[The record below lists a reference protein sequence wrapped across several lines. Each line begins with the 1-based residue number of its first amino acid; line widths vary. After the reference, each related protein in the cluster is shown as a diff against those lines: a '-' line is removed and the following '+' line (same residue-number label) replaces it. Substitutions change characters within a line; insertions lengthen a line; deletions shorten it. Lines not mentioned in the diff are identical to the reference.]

1 MSGRPPEVT
10 VVIPTLEREGRLR
23 AALEALAAQTLAR
36 ERFEVI
42 VVRGSERPPGP
53 PASAPAGLA
62 VRFLAAPAA
71 GAAVQRN
78 VGWRAGDGAV
88 VAFTDDDCRPAPEW
102 LDRLLTA
109 GAAGTIVQG
118 RTEPDPAELGDLRG
132 YARTMRVTGLDPW
145 APTCNIAYPREL
157 LERVGGF
164 DERFPGA
171 WGEDTDL
178 ALRALDAGA
187 SRAYEPGALVHHAVH
202 RRSLLR
208 ALREAAGRSNIHLVI
223 ARHPRQR
230 RELYLGLFASRTHA
244 SLLAA
249 AAGVWLLRR
258 RRLLRFAGAAPYL
271 YAYFDRGA
279 GWTPARAARWA
290 LISVPRRVPVD
301 AAELAAMAI
310 SSARFRVLV
319 L

>member
-1 MSGRPPEVT
+1 M
-10 VVIPTLEREGRLR
+10 
-23 AALEALAAQTLAR
+23 
-36 ERFEVI
+36 
-42 VVRGSERPPGP
+42 
-53 PASAPAGLA
+53 
-62 VRFLAAPAA
+62 
-71 GAAVQRN
+71 
-78 VGWRAGDGAV
+78 

-102 LDRLLTA
+102 LDRLLAA
-109 GAAGTIVQG
+109 GAAG
-118 RTEPDPAELGDLRG
+118 GDR
-132 YARTMRVTGLDPW
+132 
-145 APTCNIAYPREL
+145 
-157 LERVGGF
+157 
-164 DERFPGA
+164 PGA
-171 WGEDTDL
+171 DRARSCRARRPARLRADDAGHRARPVGAHLQHRLSPRAARAGRRLRRALPRRLGEDTDL

-223 ARHPRQR
+223 ARHPRAAAR
-230 RELYLGLFASRTHA
+230 ALPGPVREPHPRL
-244 SLLAA
+244 LLAA

-271 YAYFDRGA
+271 CAYFDRGA